1 MTAVFRKFL
10 ATALAGALLLSG
22 AARAANTPLPV
33 VASFS
38 ILGELVRV
46 VGGER
51 VSVTTLV
58 GADEDA
64 HVFSPKP
71 ADARAIVQS
80 RLLVVNGLSFEPWA
94 QKLAKSAGYRGDTV
108 IAAYLPRARRP
119 WPRSR
124 SPRLARP
131 RKRHALRAQHCSG
144 TDEN

>member
-22 AARAANTPLPV
+22 AARAANPPLPLPLPV

-46 VGGER
+46 VGGDR

-80 RLLVVNGLSFEPWA
+80 RLLVVNGLSFEP
-94 QKLAKSAGYRGDTV
+94 
-108 IAAYLPRARRP
+108 
-119 WPRSR
+119 
-124 SPRLARP
+124 
-131 RKRHALRAQHCSG
+131 
-144 TDEN
+144 